1 MDQLIKLVKT
11 YRLTAA
17 LDQRLR
23 LAEGIFRIVEPDL
36 RLFVFS
42 TVLNMADN

>member
-1 MDQLIKLVKT
+1 VAVVQ
-11 YRLTAA
+11 
-17 LDQRLR
+17 
-23 LAEGIFRIVEPDL
+23 GIVEPDL